1 MPRYQ
6 LVDNVREKKIGS
18 FFCVFLEGS
27 DSIYKLNQMSSFL
40 WSFLKKA
47 KSEEYLVKAV
57 LKEFSAEPDV
67 VKRDV
72 HQFLE
77 RQLANGFLIQVS
89 G

>member
-6 LVDNVREKKIGS
+6 LVDNVREKEIGS

-27 DSIYKLNQMSSFL
+27 DSIYKLNPMSSFL
-40 WSFLKKA
+40 WSLLKKA
-47 KSEEYLVKAV
+47 KSEESLVKAV

-89 G
+89 